1 MRPYTLPL
9 GSCHSDIQWYE
20 SPPSPEWDEITN
32 IENTRPTDPNQGAIL
47 EIVRNPDQTTDFPLR
62 ARWIGVDPPV
72 SEPDPDAAAFYNAL
86 ASCDEYGAVFGYAVA
101 NPTTPIPFLIG
112 VTIATAAEAKSYQQ
126 SGGQGTSFDRVDAAL
141 TSLIT
146 ALPATVGDFTKADIV
161 AKIQAIAE
169 ECRVSLPSVV

>member
-1 MRPYTLPL
+1 MPNYQVRPGHHVAGHPS
-9 GSCHSDIQWYE
+9 GSVMDLDANDEDTIKWIE
-20 SPPSPEWDEITN
+20 S
-32 IENTRPTDPNQGAIL
+32 GAITST
-47 EIVRNPDQTTDFPLR
+47 INPAL
-62 ARWIGVDPPV
+62 
-72 SEPDPDAAAFYNAL
+72 EPDWKPDAAAFYNAL
-86 ASCDEYGAVFGYAVA
+86 ASCAEYAAVFGYAVA

-126 SGGQGTSFDRVDAAL
+126 SGGQGVTFDRVDAAL

-161 AKIQAIAE
+161 AKIQAIAK